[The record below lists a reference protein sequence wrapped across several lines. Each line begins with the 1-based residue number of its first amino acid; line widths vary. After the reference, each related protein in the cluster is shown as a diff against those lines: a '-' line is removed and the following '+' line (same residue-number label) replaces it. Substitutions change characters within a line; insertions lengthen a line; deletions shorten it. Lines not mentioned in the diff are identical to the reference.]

1 MIPRLLELTT
11 LFLKIGSLSFGGPA
25 AHLAMMEL
33 EVVKRRRWLSRQEFL
48 DLVGATHLIPGPNAV
63 ELAAHIGY
71 CRAGLAGSLAAGLAF
86 TLPAVLITAVFA
98 YCYVRYGTMLEKATF
113 LYGIQP
119 AILAVIFAAV
129 WRLGQKALRR
139 WQLVLVGLLVT
150 VAVVRFD
157 RVEIPA
163 LFAGAALG
171 VLLLTFSKVPDSPRP
186 DDTDD
191 DDADDE
197 ADGDDG
203 DGRQGVRPEESGG
216 KKLGAIAGLTAL
228 ASSSTAKAAAA
239 AAAGAGVAAPVSLWA
254 LGWFFAKVGAVMFGG
269 GYVLVAYL
277 EGGLVG
283 VYPGFGEKEFYDAI
297 AIGQL
302 TPGPLLTTATFAG
315 YLIAGWQ
322 GAIVATVGILT
333 PSFVL
338 VMATHPLIARMRKS
352 RWMGRFLDAV
362 NAASIGLM
370 AAVTLKLS
378 YRLLW
383 NAQQWQ
389 LDWRSLLVAIVAG
402 FLAVRCKLTPAW
414 LVLGGAVAGWIF
426 W

>member
-48 DLVGATHLIPGPNAV
+48 DLIGATHLIPGPNAV
-63 ELAAHIGY
+63 ELAAHVGY

-98 YCYVRYGTMLEKATF
+98 YCYKHHGIKDATF

-129 WRLGQKALRR
+129 WRLGRKALRR

-150 VAVVRFD
+150 GAVVVFD

-186 DDTDD
+186 DDTDNG
-191 DDADDE
+191 ADDE

-203 DGRQGVRPEESGG
+203 NDRQGVPPKEGGG
-216 KKLGAIAGLTAL
+216 KKLGAIAGLSAL
-228 ASSSTAKAAAA
+228 ASSSTAKAATGAVTGVAVA
-239 AAAGAGVAAPVSLWA
+239 AAAGVSLWK
-254 LGWFFAKVGAVMFGG
+254 LGLFFAMVGAVMFGG
-269 GYVLVAYL
+269 GYVLIAYL

-283 VYPGFGEKEFYDAI
+283 VYDGFGEKELFDAI

-315 YLIAGWQ
+315 YLIAGWP

-333 PSFVL
+333 PSFFL
-338 VMATHPLIARMRKS
+338 VTATNPLIPRMRKS

-402 FLAVRCKLTPAW
+402 FLAVRYKLTPVW
-414 LVLGGAVAGWIF
+414 LVLGGAVAGWWF